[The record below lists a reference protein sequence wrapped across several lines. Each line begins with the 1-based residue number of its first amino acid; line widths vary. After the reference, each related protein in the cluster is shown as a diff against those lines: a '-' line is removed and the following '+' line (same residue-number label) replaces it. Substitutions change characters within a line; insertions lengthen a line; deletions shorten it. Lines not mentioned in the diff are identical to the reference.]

1 MILAAPE
8 SLNLGDRLF
17 EALALLVIAIVV
29 SITNRINNRPIKN
42 KLEETNSRIEET
54 NKKVDATSS
63 SMDEVNISLTKN
75 NGGSTVKDK
84 LDKILNNQSIHD
96 LKFKYLEA
104 QQDNIQAKQDRQE
117 GKLDRQD
124 AKMDAIDKKVNDH
137 IHGSV
142 SARKRKL
149 K

>member
-1 MILAAPE
+1 MVLAAAPE
-8 SLNLGDRLF
+8 ALGDRLY

-29 SITNRINNRPIKN
+29 SVANRISNAPIKK
-42 KLEETNSRIEET
+42 KLEET

-63 SMDEVNISLTKN
+63 SMDEVNTSITKN

-84 LDKILNNQSIHD
+84 LDKILFNQSLHD
-96 LKFKYLEA
+96 IKFKYLEA

-117 GKLDRQD
+117 GK
-124 AKMDAIDKKVNDH
+124 IDKLDEKHDMVDQKLNDH
-137 IHGSV
+137 IHSGLV
-142 SARKRKL
+142 SKRRKL